1 MKTKTYLLPGILL
14 AIGSA
19 SLVPAATVTW
29 DGDAGNGLWKTA
41 TNWSGN
47 ALPAPG
53 DTVIISAGNTVVY
66 DGGGVLPANI
76 TLNLDGILSN
86 AGQGAIRM
94 NNANITVGST
104 GVLYGPADFWDLD
117 DADIVFHNGAQTN
130 IWAWENKDVN
140 TFQFIL
146 GSSGFSTLTAERFY
160 VGTGTTPGNIS
171 NATYTVDMAA
181 YTGGTGIITLVDYT
195 TDFATMDNTKFQTA
209 TLNVINSGD
218 YTANLQWNNTTEAVE
233 LNITAVPEPDL
244 HFLAGLGALSL
255 LVWRRRRL

>member
-1 MKTKTYLLPGILL
+1 MKSKTCLLPGILL

-47 ALPAPG
+47 ALPAAG
-53 DTVIISAGNTVVY
+53 DTVIIGAGNTVVY
-66 DGGGVLPANI
+66 DGGGQLPGNI

-94 NNANITVGST
+94 NNTNMTVGST

-117 DADIVFHNGAQTN
+117 DADIVFHNGAQTT
-130 IWAWENKDVN
+130 IRFWENKDVN
-140 TFQFIL
+140 TFKFIL
-146 GSSGFSTLTAERFY
+146 GSSGFSTLTPERFY
-160 VGTGTTPGNIS
+160 VSTGSIPGNIS

-195 TDFATMDNTKFQTA
+195 IDAATMDNTKFQTA
-209 TLNVINSGD
+209 TLNVINAGS
-218 YTANLQWNNTTEAVE
+218 YTANLQWNDTTEAVE
-233 LNITAVPEPDL
+233 LNITAVPEPAPP
-244 HFLAGLGALSL
+244 FLAGLGALAVL
-255 LVWRRRRL
+255 LWRRRRM